1 MARNDNDGA
10 TRLGARNGRDRDYD
24 ETRDSNRDV
33 STNGQPA
40 HAGEARDKF
49 GGVNIGASFF
59 GWIVAIGI
67 AILLTSI
74 VGAIGT
80 AVGFSGNL
88 SQTDAERQAG
98 TIGIVSAIV
107 LLLVL
112 MVAYY
117 AGGYVAGRMSRF
129 DGGRQGFVVW
139 LIGLLVTIARGRP
152 GRRVRVAVQHPRPG
166 QPAPVARQLRP
177 DRLGRPDHGCCR
189 DRADAAVRGHG
200 RQGRA
205 PLPRPSRS
213 GRSPMTAGGATNDLF
228 VAFGVGFGAAVA
240 LTGVSPSAG
249 GRTDATPSS
258 RIQDDEARSPGC
270 ASSQGS

>member
-1 MARNDNDGA
+1 MTGPPAWVAAMDA
-10 TRLGARNGRDRDYD
+10 TASTTRLATP
-24 ETRDSNRDV
+24 TRDV
-33 STNGQPA
+33 ATNGQPA

-88 SQTDAERQAG
+88 SQTDAQRQAG

-112 MVAYY
+112 MIAYY

-129 DGGRQGFVVW
+129 DGGRQGFMVW
-139 LIGLLVTIARGRP
+139 LIGLLVTIAAAVLGAVF
-152 GRRVRVAVQHPRPG
+152 GSQYNLLDRVSLPRLPVSFDQIGWGALITAVAVIVLTLLAAVMGGKVGHRYH
-166 QPAPVARQLRP
+166 
-177 DRLGRPDHGCCR
+177 DRV
-189 DRADAAVRGHG
+189 DRAAG
-200 RQGRA
+200 R
-205 PLPRPSRS
+205 
-213 GRSPMTAGGATNDLF
+213 
-228 VAFGVGFGAAVA
+228 
-240 LTGVSPSAG
+240 
-249 GRTDATPSS
+249 
-258 RIQDDEARSPGC
+258 
-270 ASSQGS
+270 